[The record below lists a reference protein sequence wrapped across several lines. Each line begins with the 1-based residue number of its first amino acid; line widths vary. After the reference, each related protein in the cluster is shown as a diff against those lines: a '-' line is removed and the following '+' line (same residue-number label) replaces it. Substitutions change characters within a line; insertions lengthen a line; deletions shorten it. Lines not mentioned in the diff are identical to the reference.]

1 MTGNDTNTK
10 GTTMN
15 STYYKLVDRTT
26 GQIVAEGSRKEMHR
40 LRKRQKDGS
49 LFVGI
54 TSKRVGEN
62 WNDK

>member
-1 MTGNDTNTK
+1 
-10 GTTMN
+10 MN

-26 GQIVAEGSRKEMHR
+26 GRIVAEGGRKEMHR

>member
-1 MTGNDTNTK
+1 MTMK
-10 GTTMN
+10 
-15 STYYKLVDRTT
+15 STYYKLVDRAT
-26 GQIVAEGSRKEMHR
+26 GLIVAEGGRKQMHC
-40 LRKRQKDGS
+40 LRKRQKNGS